1 MSATPFGPARR
12 RQFLGL
18 LAAAVTSAA
27 LAACA
32 SKPKPEDPKKE
43 PEKPVPELR
52 VEVIAA
58 PDANRDPSGRALP
71 IVVRLYELK
80 GEGAFAGADF
90 FSVYDRE
97 PATLGGDL
105 IAREEVTLVPGQR
118 RLVVHPL
125 NSAARYLGVVAAF
138 RDIDRAGWRA
148 LVALTPDQTNTV
160 QVEVRAAAV
169 SAQLR

>member
-27 LAACA
+27 LAACG
-32 SKPKPEDPKKE
+32 SKPKPEAAPK
-43 PEKPVPELR
+43 EKPVPELR

-90 FSVYDRE
+90 FSLYDRA

-125 NSAARYLGVVAAF
+125 NPAASHLGVVAAF

-148 LVALTPDQTNTV
+148 LVALTPDQTTTV

-169 SAQLR
+169 AAQLR